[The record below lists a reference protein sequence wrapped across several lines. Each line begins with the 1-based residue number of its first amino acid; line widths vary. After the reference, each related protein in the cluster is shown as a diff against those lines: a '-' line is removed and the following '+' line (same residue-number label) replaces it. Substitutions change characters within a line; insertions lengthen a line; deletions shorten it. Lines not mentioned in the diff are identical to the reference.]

1 MYFEYASRRS
11 TNLGRV
17 VSASEMPSKE
27 IISEFGVLTFE
38 ELAVLAEG
46 EGGDVGI
53 TTGSESVS

>member
-1 MYFEYASRRS
+1 
-11 TNLGRV
+11 
-17 VSASEMPSKE
+17 MPSKE